1 MSVHMKVA
9 IIGPCLWTDETKK
22 LFLSCAYMG
31 EGQKWVQSNAA
42 KPISASQWKC
52 DNDLKHTVEAT
63 QEFLRAKKWDG
74 CSAVVSLVT

>member
-31 EGQKWVQSNAA
+31 EGQMGSV
-42 KPISASQWKC
+42 KC
-52 DNDLKHTVEAT
+52 CKTDQCFTVEM
-63 QEFLRAKKWDG
+63 G
-74 CSAVVSLVT
+74 